1 LLHQPGDVTRLGDV
15 IGIRHQGC
23 GFSRD
28 PGAAPLTRG
37 SLGNGL
43 ARGLGTRDLTP
54 SCQLVKRTRSFVT
67 EPQ

>member
-1 LLHQPGDVTRLGDV
+1 LLHEPGDVTRLGNV

-28 PGAAPLTRG
+28 PGSAPLARG

-43 ARGLGTRDLTP
+43 ARRLGTRHSTP
-54 SCQLVKRTRSFVT
+54 SCQLVERTRSFVT